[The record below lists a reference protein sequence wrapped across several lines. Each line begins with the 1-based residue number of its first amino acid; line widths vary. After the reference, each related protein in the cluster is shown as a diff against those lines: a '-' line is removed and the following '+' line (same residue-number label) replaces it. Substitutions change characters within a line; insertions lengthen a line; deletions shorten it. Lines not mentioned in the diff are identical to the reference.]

1 MSSETV
7 GPRVVGMTIKI
18 QNLDPTT
25 LEKTNPT
32 PTPTVEVGA
41 PLNPYWRVNEYYY
54 NTIDKEDGT
63 RGAPTIIKSIDQLE
77 NKPFV
82 PSWKR

>member
-7 GPRVVGMTIKI
+7 ETRVVGMTIKI

-25 LEKTNPT
+25 LEKIN
-32 PTPTVEVGA
+32 PTPTVEVGV
-41 PLNPYWRVNEYYY
+41 PLNPSWGVNEYYY

-63 RGAPTIIKSIDQLE
+63 RGAPTIINSIDELE

>member
-7 GPRVVGMTIKI
+7 GTRVVGMTIKI

-32 PTPTVEVGA
+32 PTPTVEVGV
-41 PLNPYWRVNEYYY
+41 PLNPYWGVNEYYY

-63 RGAPTIIKSIDQLE
+63 RGAPTIIKSIDELE

>member
-7 GPRVVGMTIKI
+7 ETRVVGMTIKI
-18 QNLDPTT
+18 QDLDPTT
-25 LEKTNPT
+25 LGKTNPT
-32 PTPTVEVGA
+32 PTVDVGV
-41 PLNPYWRVNEYYY
+41 PLNPYWGVNEYYY

-63 RGAPTIIKSIDQLE
+63 RGAPTIIKSIDELE